1 MKFLLKNYF
10 YASRFCYKRRMT
22 IEAPEKID
30 TPYGGRLIYKLP
42 AGNKLVVHLK
52 DKEKIRI
59 KKRWSQVMY
68 MFYLLG
74 YKNFENLDEMLNFY
88 EDNEELTNSNK
99 KDFRG
104 FGNLLKSIDT
114 QTRKKVF

>member
-1 MKFLLKNYF
+1 
-10 YASRFCYKRRMT
+10 MT

-30 TPYGGRLIYKLP
+30 TPYGGRLVYKLP
-42 AGNKLVVHLK
+42 AGNNLIVHLK

-74 YKNFENLDEMLNFY
+74 YKNFENLDEMLKFY
-88 EDNEELTNSNK
+88 EDIDELPCSNYSVFK
-99 KDFRG
+99 G
-104 FGNLLKSIDT
+104 FGNLLKSIDNR
-114 QTRKKVF
+114 TRKKVF

>member
-1 MKFLLKNYF
+1 MY
-10 YASRFCYKRRMT
+10 T
-22 IEAPEKID
+22 
-30 TPYGGRLIYKLP
+30 LP

-74 YKNFENLDEMLNFY
+74 YKNFENLNEMLKYY
-88 EDNEELTNSNK
+88 EDSENEAEISK
-99 KDFRG
+99 KNDSSG
-104 FGNLLKSIDT
+104 FGNLLKNIDKI
-114 QTRKKVF
+114 TRKRVKKLLY